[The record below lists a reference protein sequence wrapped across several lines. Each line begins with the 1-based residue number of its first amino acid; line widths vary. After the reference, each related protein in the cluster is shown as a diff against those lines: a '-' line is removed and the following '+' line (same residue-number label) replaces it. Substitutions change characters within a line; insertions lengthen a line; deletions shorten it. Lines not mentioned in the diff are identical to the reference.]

1 MPIFEYRHLS
11 SQRSSRN
18 SLYRCQQNFSY
29 ELEIFSHYGP
39 TGNQLNDI
47 EKPRP
52 IKYKYRVAERKKTE
66 TCKYRYR
73 ESFFNTNSDSKV
85 SDKTHFQK
93 TPKMS

>member
-1 MPIFEYRHLS
+1 MNGGL
-11 SQRSSRN
+11 
-18 SLYRCQQNFSY
+18 
-29 ELEIFSHYGP
+29 
-39 TGNQLNDI
+39 
-47 EKPRP
+47 
-52 IKYKYRVAERKKTE
+52 KTE